1 MRTAKVILA
10 TVLVLAWT
18 ATAAAECAWV
28 LWTKTVRGRGPIGWE
43 IQSSYVEQPSCT
55 ERRDAILKTTA
66 QSWSGRLGD
75 EKVRLDDDE
84 KMLRLF
90 FANDVWAIY
99 YVCLPDTLDPR
110 EKKE

>member
-1 MRTAKVILA
+1 MRVIG
-10 TVLVLAWT
+10 LVLAAMLIVGWT

-43 IQSSYVEQPSCT
+43 IQDSYPEQPGCT
-55 ERRDAILKTTA
+55 QRRDAVLTA
-66 QSWSGRLGD
+66 KAEAWSGQLGD
-75 EKVRLDDDE
+75 EKVRRVDDE

-99 YVCLPDTLDPR
+99 YVCLPDTVDPR
-110 EKKE
+110 VQKE